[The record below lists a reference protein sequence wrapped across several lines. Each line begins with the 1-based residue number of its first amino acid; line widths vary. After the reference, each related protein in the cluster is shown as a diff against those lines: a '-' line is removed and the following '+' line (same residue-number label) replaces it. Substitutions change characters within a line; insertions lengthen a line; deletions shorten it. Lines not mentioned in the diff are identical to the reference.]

1 MYRFICICIF
11 VKYDITPSLK
21 RRRGSRQEEVTCNN
35 DCLPGLDGRISA
47 LIKVELEK
55 MEFMPSC
62 HPLLNQEKK
71 KKRVY
76 SELKILCLQ
85 HTNDQEMCL
94 TDLCKIW
101 I

>member
-35 DCLPGLDGRISA
+35 DSLPGLDGRISA

-55 MEFMPSC
+55 NGVYANLSSTT
-62 HPLLNQEKK
+62 QSREK
-71 KKRVY
+71 R
-76 SELKILCLQ
+76 EICIL
-85 HTNDQEMCL
+85 
-94 TDLCKIW
+94 
-101 I
+101 

>member
-55 MEFMPSC
+55 MNGKLSSTTESR
-62 HPLLNQEKK
+62 E

>member
-35 DCLPGLDGRISA
+35 DSLPGLDGRISA

-62 HPLLNQEKK
+62 HPILNQEK
-71 KKRVY
+71 
-76 SELKILCLQ
+76 EE
-85 HTNDQEMCL
+85 EMY
-94 TDLCKIW
+94 TK
-101 I
+101 